1 MIFFLLSDVAA
12 FMYCQLALLPTHI
25 ITSSVPPLSLIVGRR
40 RKQGLIFLSD
50 VDLDLT
56 FVSSGGSKAVNL
68 R

>member
-1 MIFFLLSDVAA
+1 MIFFLLSDVAT
-12 FMYCQLALLPTHI
+12 FMYCQLALLPTYI

-50 VDLDLT
+50 LDLT